1 MCALQLVREARQQ
14 QQVVDRDCDAVA
26 AQARGCSSSSI
37 APVPSRQHRPCNP
50 NRISLISPLYFPYIS
65 LTFPLHFPYIS
76 LTFPLRNAQER
87 RFRAEIERKRQQIE
101 DSAADTL
108 RCVERH
114 VTRVLCDMW
123 PQGTS
128 SWWRRQ

>member
-1 MCALQLVREARQQ
+1 MQSQ
-14 QQVVDRDCDAVA
+14 
-26 AQARGCSSSSI
+26 
-37 APVPSRQHRPCNP
+37 PHFPY
-50 NRISLISPLYFPYIS
+50 ISLISPLYFPYISLTFPLHFPYIS

-114 VTRVLCDMW
+114 VTRVVCDM
-123 PQGTS
+123 
-128 SWWRRQ
+128 